1 MDDDDVTP
9 ETNADSVSTDVAVAV
24 AFDASHSMLI
34 QFDELCKILKK
45 SRAQQKKTRQMDDD
59 ES

>member
-34 QFDELCKILKK
+34 QFGEFFNHVMQN
-45 SRAQQKKTRQMDDD
+45 S
-59 ES
+59 

>member
-34 QFDELCKILKK
+34 QFDEFLNYVMQN
-45 SRAQQKKTRQMDDD
+45 S
-59 ES
+59 